1 MSHLGIGGN
10 SSTGSDRVTEVNPC
24 STDASPC
31 NWVVRLGEVSLEKEP
46 DEERSGAKQS
56 EEESSWS

>member
-1 MSHLGIGGN
+1 M
-10 SSTGSDRVTEVNPC
+10 TEVNPC